1 MSVIAPAPAAPARP
15 RRAPHEPEP
24 GRRRRRTP
32 ATARPR
38 ANRSPI
44 APGVAWGLLLTVL
57 FGGIVALNVG
67 ALRSSVDASRLEG
80 QAAQLRSQNAELE
93 ALVSQRSDYRRI
105 SMIAANL
112 GMVHT
117 QPPASA
123 FLNLRPH
130 HHTHAGVTTSALPDR
145 HRPTIKTP

>member
-1 MSVIAPAPAAPARP
+1 
-15 RRAPHEPEP
+15 
-24 GRRRRRTP
+24 
-32 ATARPR
+32 
-38 ANRSPI
+38 
-44 APGVAWGLLLTVL
+44 VL